1 MIRRRLDYE
10 DPDRL
15 YTLTRGRSRADH
27 HDLDLVTLIV
37 SRAGPIRGMQ
47 SEHVKIL
54 QMCRSPT
61 AVVEISAD
69 LALPVSV
76 VKILLSDLLDAGQLS
91 ARNPSSTG
99 IGTALPDPAFLKKVL
114 VGLHNL

>member
-1 MIRRRLDYE
+1 MIRRQLDNE

-15 YTLTRGRSRADH
+15 YTLTRGRSRADKH
-27 HDLDLVTLIV
+27 ELDLVTLVV
-37 SRAGPIRGMQ
+37 SKAEPTRGMQ

-61 AVVEISAD
+61 AVVEISAE

-76 VKILLSDLLDAGQLS
+76 VKVLVSDLLDAGQIG
-91 ARNPSSTG
+91 ARNPSSTRVG
-99 IGTALPDPAFLKKVL
+99 ATLPDAAFLKKVL